1 MSFKL
6 GRSDRPERS
15 ARFDRST
22 RSDRFG
28 KSRSSVNQ
36 DSKLSRGSAKSSGK
50 GNKRARNSYA
60 DGDKPRFFSGWKTKI
75 SLPGFGS
82 FKTLLGILLCCVV
95 GGAVLLTV
103 ALGSLHLYR
112 YATTSPFF
120 STRQVDVVGNVRLS
134 REMVLDLAGVHVG
147 DNSLSVSIA
156 KVERSLLGTP
166 WVEDVSVKRLLP
178 DRFMIKVHERMPSFW
193 VRKDGVLYYADA
205 KATII
210 APVETSNFMSLP
222 TLHVEPGAEDA
233 LVELERYLRDLKSG
247 SFPVEFGAVS
257 GITISPGKGLELYLE
272 DREMRLSLAAD
283 DWEGNLE
290 RLGITLGDL
299 ARRNELASVRE
310 VRASDGNVWVIKSA
324 Q

>member
-1 MSFKL
+1 MSLKL
-6 GRSDRPERS
+6 GRQE
-15 ARFDRST
+15 
-22 RSDRFG
+22 RSDRFE
-28 KSRSSVNQ
+28 KLRHSKP
-36 DSKLSRGSAKSSGK
+36 DSKLSRVGVKSSGK
-50 GNKRARNSYA
+50 SNKRARNNYGGSPKA
-60 DGDKPRFFSGWKTKI
+60 RTLGSWMPKI
-75 SLPGFGS
+75 SLPGFGA
-82 FKTLLGILLCCVV
+82 FKTLLGILLCCFV
-95 GGAVLLTV
+95 GGAVLLGV

-120 STRQVDVVGNVRLS
+120 ATRQVDVAGNVRLS

-156 KVERSLLGTP
+156 KVERSLLKTP
-166 WVEDVSVKRLLP
+166 WVEGVSVKRLLP

-233 LVELERYLRDLKSG
+233 LTELERYLRDLKSG

-257 GITISPGKGLELYLE
+257 GITMSPGKGLELYLE
-272 DREMRLSLAAD
+272 DREMRLSLATE

-299 ARRNELASVRE
+299 ARRSELASVRE
-310 VRASDGNVWVIKSA
+310 VRASDGNVWVIKSGS
-324 Q
+324 